1 MFYGVFREK
10 LIYIINIWFN
20 FVFGPFFEQD
30 SLSVKFHY
38 FGSLFEK
45 VAVTFTFVGAWNVL
59 ACERRADSSA

>member
-1 MFYGVFREK
+1 M
-10 LIYIINIWFN
+10 
-20 FVFGPFFEQD
+20 FGPFFEQD